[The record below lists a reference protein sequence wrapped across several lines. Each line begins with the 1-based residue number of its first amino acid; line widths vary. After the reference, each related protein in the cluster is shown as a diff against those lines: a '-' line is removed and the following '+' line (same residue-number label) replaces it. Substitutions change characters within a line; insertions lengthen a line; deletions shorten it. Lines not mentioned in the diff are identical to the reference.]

1 MEWLQKDVAIAAR
14 LIYNGQLTQ
23 PALKPL
29 GDKRIVREYEQKAG
43 ETTPS
48 NYVLIIDE
56 INRGNISN
64 ILGELITLIE
74 DDKRSGQPNEIQVQ
88 LPCSK
93 ELFSL
98 PPNLYVL
105 GTMNTADRSIA
116 LVDMAL
122 RRRFDFEELVPR
134 ADLLSPNLDGINVQR
149 LLLAING
156 RLELMVDRDHTI
168 GHAYFINCRTAADVS
183 QVLVRK
189 VIPLLQEYFYDDL
202 KHVAHIL
209 NDHRRSP
216 ETKIIQVVSL
226 SEQKLFGTDL
236 DGIQDGMRYEVP
248 HSISVEQIKGHLRMT
263 VRTIH
268 EYGSLGIERDDRDV
282 RLTRQQANLLE
293 GISDSF
299 KRGQKDRLIDWYRSD
314 EMLWRQYVGVV
325 QIGDLTLEILPKIA
339 RHAVNDDAD
348 RAYLLRMLAESG
360 MLPIAM
366 DELANFTTQKWTLLD
381 LVIYSFALEVKK
393 QLHRGRIQR
402 YEFVEEER
410 STIRGKLLV
419 GKHARR
425 DPIRQL
431 RFPCRFSKFTPNTSI
446 NRLLRTAAR
455 EGWKLTQHAV
465 VRQALAWVEQQL
477 DDVDM
482 LSRPYANSIPS
493 IVYDR
498 TTVRYQRS
506 CTLAEQILR
515 GLAPHVHTGRTEYAA
530 LLFDMN
536 ELFERWVAAG
546 MQKSYARH
554 GTSVMC
560 KARIVTYTP
569 TRQAT
574 PSE

>member
-1 MEWLQKDVAIAAR
+1 MSYEVEHGVLRLIAAAASDERNLVRSTHSGDPLQGVDRSKSSFWKCSLGMAGSGVDAHVYPYCLENNVIAIAYGEESIDLSSAKSPADVDRLVTGRAINPAHVIYLKQLMFDVKVGDIVVVLSSINTIRAIGRVTGGYRYDLDAPEGYCHTRKVEWLQKDVAIAAR

-168 GHAYFINCRTAADVS
+168 GHAYFINCRSAADVS

-248 HSISVEQIKGHLRMT
+248 RSISVEQIKG
-263 VRTIH
+263 
-268 EYGSLGIERDDRDV
+268 
-282 RLTRQQANLLE
+282 
-293 GISDSF
+293 
-299 KRGQKDRLIDWYRSD
+299 
-314 EMLWRQYVGVV
+314 
-325 QIGDLTLEILPKIA
+325 
-339 RHAVNDDAD
+339 
-348 RAYLLRMLAESG
+348 
-360 MLPIAM
+360 
-366 DELANFTTQKWTLLD
+366 
-381 LVIYSFALEVKK
+381 IYE
-393 QLHRGRIQR
+393 
-402 YEFVEEER
+402 
-410 STIRGKLLV
+410 
-419 GKHARR
+419 
-425 DPIRQL
+425 
-431 RFPCRFSKFTPNTSI
+431 
-446 NRLLRTAAR
+446 
-455 EGWKLTQHAV
+455 
-465 VRQALAWVEQQL
+465 
-477 DDVDM
+477 
-482 LSRPYANSIPS
+482 
-493 IVYDR
+493 
-498 TTVRYQRS
+498 
-506 CTLAEQILR
+506 
-515 GLAPHVHTGRTEYAA
+515 
-530 LLFDMN
+530 
-536 ELFERWVAAG
+536 
-546 MQKSYARH
+546 
-554 GTSVMC
+554 
-560 KARIVTYTP
+560 
-569 TRQAT
+569 
-574 PSE
+574 

>member
-1 MEWLQKDVAIAAR
+1 
-14 LIYNGQLTQ
+14 
-23 PALKPL
+23 
-29 GDKRIVREYEQKAG
+29 
-43 ETTPS
+43 
-48 NYVLIIDE
+48 
-56 INRGNISN
+56 
-64 ILGELITLIE
+64 
-74 DDKRSGQPNEIQVQ
+74 
-88 LPCSK
+88 
-93 ELFSL
+93 
-98 PPNLYVL
+98 
-105 GTMNTADRSIA
+105 
-116 LVDMAL
+116 
-122 RRRFDFEELVPR
+122 
-134 ADLLSPNLDGINVQR
+134 
-149 LLLAING
+149 
-156 RLELMVDRDHTI
+156 
-168 GHAYFINCRTAADVS
+168 
-183 QVLVRK
+183 
-189 VIPLLQEYFYDDL
+189 
-202 KHVAHIL
+202 
-209 NDHRRSP
+209 
-216 ETKIIQVVSL
+216 
-226 SEQKLFGTDL
+226 
-236 DGIQDGMRYEVP
+236 
-248 HSISVEQIKGHLRMT
+248 MT

-314 EMLWRQYVGVV
+314 EMRWRQYVGVV

-465 VRQALAWVEQQL
+465 VRQALAMKPDIVIGLSNGPDPIVVDTKWKLL
-477 DDVDM
+477 DT
-482 LSRPYANSIPS
+482 SSTYAGVAQADAYQMYAYMDRYNASKVILLYPHHPG
-493 IVYDR
+493 YDR
-498 TTVRYQRS
+498 PIGKQAEYRHSVYTERTLEVWTVDVEAGS
-506 CTLAEQILR
+506 VGEW
-515 GLAPHVHTGRTEYAA
+515 
-530 LLFDMN
+530 LF
-536 ELFERWVAAG
+536 
-546 MQKSYARH
+546 
-554 GTSVMC
+554 
-560 KARIVTYTP
+560 
-569 TRQAT
+569 
-574 PSE
+574 